1 MFAKLCLG
9 NKVIVIVNILIC
21 NWIYFL
27 ILGES
32 KRKTSISLMTY
43 DLITLI
49 AILYNSCHIE
59 GTHTRTIA
67 LSIRKIYQSQGHP
80 FNLSN

>member
-1 MFAKLCLG
+1 MFAKLGLG

-21 NWIYFL
+21 NWIYFS

-59 GTHTRTIA
+59 GTHTDN
-67 LSIRKIYQSQGHP
+67 SIEYKE
-80 FNLSN
+80 NLQKSRPPIQFI

>member
-59 GTHTRTIA
+59 GTHTDNCIEYKENLQKSRP
-67 LSIRKIYQSQGHP
+67 SIQFI
-80 FNLSN
+80 